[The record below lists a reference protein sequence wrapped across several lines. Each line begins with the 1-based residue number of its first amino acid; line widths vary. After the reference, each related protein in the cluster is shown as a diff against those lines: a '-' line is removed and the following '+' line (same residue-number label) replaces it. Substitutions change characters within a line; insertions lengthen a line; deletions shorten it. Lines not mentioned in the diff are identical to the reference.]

1 MPGSGK
7 TALGKLLSEKMGY
20 RFIDTDPLI
29 EDKEQLTIS
38 EIFEQKGE
46 GYFREKEKEVVKELK
61 NVTGAVIATG
71 GGMPAFFENLSTL
84 KEIGIIIYLRVPLE
98 EIEKR
103 TEGKDNR
110 PLLTSNRRKV
120 LEEIVNL
127 RKCCYEKADI
137 IIDNYMMSKEEIC
150 ELIVSE
156 IRDL

>member
-38 EIFEQKGE
+38 EIFKVKGE
-46 GYFREKEKEVVKELK
+46 GYFREKEKEVVEELK